1 VIFFLRE
8 RVFLGPSFPR
18 DEGAMMPFL
27 FSKLTSSS
35 SLSSSQITA
44 QHREPSHWLPK
55 ED

>member
-1 VIFFLRE
+1 
-8 RVFLGPSFPR
+8 
-18 DEGAMMPFL
+18 MPFL
-27 FSKLTSSS
+27 LLKLTSSS